1 MNNTA
6 LIIIDIQNDYFSG
19 GVLELD
25 EAELAAKNA
34 SELLN
39 IFRSKG
45 LPIVHI
51 QHENLKP
58 EMGFMLPG
66 TWGQEINDYV
76 QIKNNETCFTK
87 HYPNSFWQTDLE
99 KHLKALEVEHVVIV
113 GMMTH
118 MCVSSTA
125 RAAME
130 RGFSS
135 TVIQDACAT
144 KSIDFN
150 GELLPAEIVHKTAL
164 AELTLISKV
173 TSLYNFKQELF

>member
-19 GVLELD
+19 GALKLD
-25 EAELAAKNA
+25 GVDLAAKNA

-39 IFRSKG
+39 VFRNKN

-66 TWGQEINDYV
+66 TFGQEINDNV

-87 HYPNSFWQTDLE
+87 HYPNAFWQTDLE
-99 KHLKALEVEHVVIV
+99 NHLKSLNVEHVVIV

-118 MCVSSTA
+118 MCVSSTT
-125 RAAME
+125 RAAIE
-130 RGFSS
+130 RSFSS

-144 KSIDFN
+144 KSIEFN
-150 GELLPAEIVHKTAL
+150 GEVLPAEIVHKTAL

-173 TSLYNFKQELF
+173 TSLHNFKQEML